1 MLEIMSEIDD
11 NLKLY
16 YIFAASKLLIKS
28 EICKNMKYNLAFS
41 KYIRSL
47 SSRERIAKLRDIRQ
61 GLNKTP
67 QIVLNWRLGRTVLD
81 QSYFDKISD
90 IVGVDLNNYVDN

>member
-1 MLEIMSEIDD
+1 
-11 NLKLY
+11 
-16 YIFAASKLLIKS
+16 
-28 EICKNMKYNLAFS
+28 MKYNLAFS

-61 GLNKTP
+61 RLDKTP
-67 QIVLNWRLGRTVLD
+67 QIVLNWRLGRTALD
-81 QSYFDKISD
+81 KSCFDKISE